1 MFYINPLLERTGL
14 NSRVPV
20 QHPNQDD
27 LFGLIHRMIKTQKAD
42 RIPIQQI
49 RTKFDVLK
57 QNSFINLNSFAQNEI
72 ERIATQNL
80 SPETLKYISDLD
92 HIS

>member
-1 MFYINPLLERTGL
+1 
-14 NSRVPV
+14 
-20 QHPNQDD
+20 
-27 LFGLIHRMIKTQKAD
+27 MIKTQKAD

-57 QNSFINLNSFAQNEI
+57 QNSLINLNSFAQNEI
-72 ERIATQNL
+72 ERIATQNIPL
-80 SPETLKYISDLD
+80 DLANYISDLD

>member
-1 MFYINPLLERTGL
+1 MN
-14 NSRVPV
+14 N
-20 QHPNQDD
+20 PNQDD
-27 LFGLIHRMIKTQKAD
+27 LFGLIHRMMKTQKAD

-57 QNSFINLNSFAQNEI
+57 QNLLINLNSFAQTEI

-80 SPETLKYISDLD
+80 SSEMVDYISDLD